1 MKMMHRIL
9 PFILP
14 LLLIVL
20 GLGIYFYLTSEP
32 LTEKQFAHK
41 GKQFSILTPRTFQY
55 KDTGKLAVW
64 GKSEEILIVSLAL
77 AERKETKILTCN
89 DFKTQGAGT
98 YYAAA
103 ETAFTADIKSLGKNV
118 EICMTPDPDTT
129 GYMVLDALGL
139 EDSNTRYLLAVHAK
153 EDFIKTSKGQAK
165 VKKIFESFKT
175 KP

>member
-9 PFILP
+9 TFIIP
-14 LLLIVL
+14 LFLIAL

-32 LTEKQFAHK
+32 LSEKQFTHK
-41 GKQFSILTPRTFQY
+41 GRQFSILVPRTFQY
-55 KDTGKLAVW
+55 KDTSELAVW
-64 GKSEEILIVSLAL
+64 GKGEEILIVSLAL

-118 EICMTPDPDTT
+118 EICMTPDPDTS

-139 EDSNTRYLLAVHAK
+139 EDSNTRYLLAVNAK
-153 EDFIKTSKGQAK
+153 EDFIKTSKGQGK
-165 VKKIFESFKT
+165 VKKIFESFKIR
-175 KP
+175 P